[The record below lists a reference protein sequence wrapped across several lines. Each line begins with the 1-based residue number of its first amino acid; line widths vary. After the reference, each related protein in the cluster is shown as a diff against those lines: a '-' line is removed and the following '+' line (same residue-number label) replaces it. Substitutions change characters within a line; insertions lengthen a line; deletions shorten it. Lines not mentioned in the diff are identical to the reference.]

1 LLNNLLVSQY
11 SVYANPKLLGSI
23 EIEIE
28 IANQVRNVSA
38 RILLS
43 AIAEKK
49 DIAFAELVE

>member
-1 LLNNLLVSQY
+1 LLNNLLVNQY